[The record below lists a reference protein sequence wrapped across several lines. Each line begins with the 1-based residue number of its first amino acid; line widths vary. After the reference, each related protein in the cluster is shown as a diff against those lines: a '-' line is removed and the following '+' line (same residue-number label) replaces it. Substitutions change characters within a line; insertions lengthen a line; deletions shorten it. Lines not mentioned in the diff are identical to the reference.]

1 LYFPLVLHVIDA
13 PTLAIVEAIDFTDRE
28 VCTNGQQLHRTLALV
43 ILRATAAIL
52 SAIPAILWESCGI
65 ILVSFTILVGSVKN
79 PSNKLLQFGSIH
91 VPIPHFRHQLIGVV
105 LLAGK
110 KKQRLPNRNIG
121 YVTAECHQTPQSVL
135 GLAITTISAVQTIIW
150 IKRKSTLICGPA
162 VN

>member
-1 LYFPLVLHVIDA
+1 LYFRLALHVIDA
-13 PTLAIVEAIDFTDRE
+13 PTLAIVEAIDFTYRE
-28 VCTNGQQLHRTLALV
+28 VCTDGQQLHRTLAKALMLV
-43 ILRATAAIL
+43 WFTLALVAILRGHSTIMILRATAAIL

-110 KKQRLPNRNIG
+110 KSRDYQIG
-121 YVTAECHQTPQSVL
+121 
-135 GLAITTISAVQTIIW
+135 I
-150 IKRKSTLICGPA
+150 
-162 VN
+162 